1 MRTVQYG
8 LIIGIV
14 LFVFSLYSGNP
25 LLFSQNSTQL
35 PTSAIPTETINIVK
49 PVATQNVSIGDE
61 LKISGQSSD
70 NNLKNCSV
78 SVIVNNLKPYQNA
91 VAKGPGGS
99 NDFSQWEFVLSNNYT
114 HVINGQ
120 NKITS
125 KLLCP
130 TELTR
135 WFSVVVNG
143 VSGDSIQQEFSP
155 VQENI
160 HQNTPVTNSSASNDL
175 SPAQE
180 NVQQNTPVT
189 NSSNTDYIDTTKST
203 GTNDI
208 DTTKSTGT
216 NDIDTTKST
225 GTNDIDTTKSTGTN
239 DIDTTKST
247 GTNDIDTTKS
257 TGTNDID
264 TTKSTVTNNID
275 SNNNEMLVS
284 ISVEKNPVG
293 RGDRQNSIIT
303 VTDSSSLGIANAK
316 IDGKLIY
323 PGNNYE
329 KKFNGITDSQ
339 GKFVY
344 SWIIGKKGDV
354 GPLSMEVEVFSQG
367 FPPSSA
373 TSSFEIVDK

>member
-49 PVATQNVSIGDE
+49 PVATQNVSAGDE
-61 LKISGQSSD
+61 LKILGQSSD
-70 NNLKNCSV
+70 NKLKNCSV

-114 HVINGQ
+114 HVINGE

-155 VQENI
+155 VQENV
-160 HQNTPVTNSSASNDL
+160 H
-175 SPAQE
+175 
-180 NVQQNTPVT
+180 QNTPVT

-208 DTTKSTGT
+208 DTTKST
-216 NDIDTTKST
+216 
-225 GTNDIDTTKSTGTN
+225 
-239 DIDTTKST
+239 
-247 GTNDIDTTKS
+247 
-257 TGTNDID
+257 
-264 TTKSTVTNNID
+264 VTNNLD
-275 SNNNEMLVS
+275 SNNNGMLVS
-284 ISVEKNPVG
+284 ISVEKNIVG

-303 VTDSSSLGIANAK
+303 VTDSGSLGIANAK

-329 KKFNGITDSQ
+329 KQFNGITDSQ

-354 GPLSMEVEVFSQG
+354 GPLSMEVEVSSQG

>member
-14 LFVFSLYSGNP
+14 LFVFSLYSRNP

-49 PVATQNVSIGDE
+49 PVATQNVSAGDE
-61 LKISGQSSD
+61 LKILGQSSD
-70 NNLKNCSV
+70 NKLKNCSV

-114 HVINGQ
+114 HVINGE

-155 VQENI
+155 VQDKV
-160 HQNTPVTNSSASNDL
+160 QQSTPVTNSSASNDL

-180 NVQQNTPVT
+180 NVKQSTPVT

-208 DTTKSTGT
+208 DTTKST
-216 NDIDTTKST
+216 
-225 GTNDIDTTKSTGTN
+225 
-239 DIDTTKST
+239 
-247 GTNDIDTTKS
+247 
-257 TGTNDID
+257 
-264 TTKSTVTNNID
+264 VTNNID
-275 SNNNEMLVS
+275 SNNNGMLVS
-284 ISVEKNPVG
+284 ISVEKNIVG

-303 VTDSSSLGIANAK
+303 VTDSGSLGIANAK

-329 KKFNGITDSQ
+329 KQFNGITDSQ

-354 GPLSMEVEVFSQG
+354 GPLSMEVEVSSQG

>member
-1 MRTVQYG
+1 MRTVQYV
-8 LIIGIV
+8 LIIGIFLV
-14 LFVFSLYSGNP
+14 VFSLYSTNP

-35 PTSAIPTETINIVK
+35 PSAIPTETISIIK
-49 PVATQNVSIGDE
+49 PIATQNVSTGDE
-61 LKISGQSSD
+61 LKILGQSSD

-114 HVINGQ
+114 HVINGE

-155 VQENI
+155 VQENVQ
-160 HQNTPVTNSSASNDL
+160 QNIPVTNSSASNDL
-175 SPAQE
+175 SRAQE
-180 NVQQNTPVT
+180 NVQQNIPVT
-189 NSSNTDYIDTTKST
+189 NSSDTDYIDTTKST

-239 DIDTTKST
+239 DI
-247 GTNDIDTTKS
+247 N
-257 TGTNDID
+257 
-264 TTKSTVTNNID
+264 
-275 SNNNEMLVS
+275 SNNNGMLVS
-284 ISVEKNPVG
+284 ISVEKNTVG

-303 VTDSSSLGIANAK
+303 VTDSGSLGIANAK

-329 KKFNGITDSQ
+329 KQFNGITDSQ

-354 GPLSMEVEVFSQG
+354 GPLSMEVEVSSQG

>member
-49 PVATQNVSIGDE
+49 PVATQNVSAGDE
-61 LKISGQSSD
+61 LKILGQSSD
-70 NNLKNCSV
+70 NKLKNCSV

-114 HVINGQ
+114 HVINGE

-155 VQENI
+155 VQDKV
-160 HQNTPVTNSSASNDL
+160 QQSTPVTNSSASNDL

-180 NVQQNTPVT
+180 NVKQSTPVT

-225 GTNDIDTTKSTGTN
+225 
-239 DIDTTKST
+239 
-247 GTNDIDTTKS
+247 
-257 TGTNDID
+257 
-264 TTKSTVTNNID
+264 VTNNID
-275 SNNNEMLVS
+275 SNNNGMLVS

-354 GPLSMEVEVFSQG
+354 GPLSMEVEVSSQG

-373 TSSFEIVDK
+373 TSSFEIVNK

>member
-1 MRTVQYG
+1 
-8 LIIGIV
+8 
-14 LFVFSLYSGNP
+14 
-25 LLFSQNSTQL
+25 
-35 PTSAIPTETINIVK
+35 
-49 PVATQNVSIGDE
+49 
-61 LKISGQSSD
+61 
-70 NNLKNCSV
+70 LKNCSV

-114 HVINGQ
+114 HVINGE

-155 VQENI
+155 VQDKV
-160 HQNTPVTNSSASNDL
+160 QQSTPVTNSSASNDL
-175 SPAQE
+175 SPAQG
-180 NVQQNTPVT
+180 NVKQSTPVT

-208 DTTKSTGT
+208 DTTKST
-216 NDIDTTKST
+216 
-225 GTNDIDTTKSTGTN
+225 
-239 DIDTTKST
+239 
-247 GTNDIDTTKS
+247 
-257 TGTNDID
+257 
-264 TTKSTVTNNID
+264 VTNNID
-275 SNNNEMLVS
+275 SNNNGMLVS

-354 GPLSMEVEVFSQG
+354 GPLSMEVEVSSQG

>member
-1 MRTVQYG
+1 MRTVQYC

-14 LFVFSLYSGNP
+14 LFVFSLYSTNP

-49 PVATQNVSIGDE
+49 PIATQNVSIGDE

-114 HVINGQ
+114 HVINGE

-155 VQENI
+155 VQENV
-160 HQNTPVTNSSASNDL
+160 H
-175 SPAQE
+175 
-180 NVQQNTPVT
+180 QNTPVT

-225 GTNDIDTTKSTGTN
+225 GTNDIDTTKST
-239 DIDTTKST
+239 
-247 GTNDIDTTKS
+247 
-257 TGTNDID
+257 
-264 TTKSTVTNNID
+264 VTNNID
-275 SNNNEMLVS
+275 SNNNGMLVS
-284 ISVEKNPVG
+284 ISVEKNIVG
-293 RGDRQNSIIT
+293 RG
-303 VTDSSSLGIANAK
+303 
-316 IDGKLIY
+316 
-323 PGNNYE
+323 
-329 KKFNGITDSQ
+329 
-339 GKFVY
+339 
-344 SWIIGKKGDV
+344 
-354 GPLSMEVEVFSQG
+354 
-367 FPPSSA
+367 
-373 TSSFEIVDK
+373 

>member
-1 MRTVQYG
+1 
-8 LIIGIV
+8 
-14 LFVFSLYSGNP
+14 
-25 LLFSQNSTQL
+25 
-35 PTSAIPTETINIVK
+35 
-49 PVATQNVSIGDE
+49 
-61 LKISGQSSD
+61 
-70 NNLKNCSV
+70 LKNCSV

-114 HVINGQ
+114 HVINGE

-130 TELTR
+130 TEPTR

-155 VQENI
+155 VQENVQ
-160 HQNTPVTNSSASNDL
+160 QNTPVTNSSASNDL

-208 DTTKSTGT
+208 DTTKST
-216 NDIDTTKST
+216 
-225 GTNDIDTTKSTGTN
+225 
-239 DIDTTKST
+239 
-247 GTNDIDTTKS
+247 
-257 TGTNDID
+257 
-264 TTKSTVTNNID
+264 VTNNID
-275 SNNNEMLVS
+275 SNNNGMLVS
-284 ISVEKNPVG
+284 ISVEKNIVG

-303 VTDSSSLGIANAK
+303 VTDSGSLGIANAK

-329 KKFNGITDSQ
+329 KQFNGITDSQ

-354 GPLSMEVEVFSQG
+354 GPLSMEVEVSSQG
-367 FPPSSA
+367 YPPSSA

>member
-14 LFVFSLYSGNP
+14 LFVFSLYNGNP

-49 PVATQNVSIGDE
+49 PVATQNVSAGDE
-61 LKISGQSSD
+61 LKILGQSSD
-70 NNLKNCSV
+70 NKLKNCSV

-180 NVQQNTPVT
+180 NVKQSTPVT

-208 DTTKSTGT
+208 DTTKST
-216 NDIDTTKST
+216 
-225 GTNDIDTTKSTGTN
+225 
-239 DIDTTKST
+239 
-247 GTNDIDTTKS
+247 
-257 TGTNDID
+257 
-264 TTKSTVTNNID
+264 VTNNID
-275 SNNNEMLVS
+275 SNNNGMLVS

-354 GPLSMEVEVFSQG
+354 GPLSMEVEVSSQG

>member
-49 PVATQNVSIGDE
+49 PVATQNVSAGDE
-61 LKISGQSSD
+61 LQILGQSSD
-70 NNLKNCSV
+70 NKLKNCSV

-114 HVINGQ
+114 HVINGE

-155 VQENI
+155 VQDKV
-160 HQNTPVTNSSASNDL
+160 QQSTPVTNSSASNDL
-175 SPAQE
+175 SPAQG
-180 NVQQNTPVT
+180 NVKQSTPVT

-208 DTTKSTGT
+208 DTTKST
-216 NDIDTTKST
+216 
-225 GTNDIDTTKSTGTN
+225 
-239 DIDTTKST
+239 
-247 GTNDIDTTKS
+247 
-257 TGTNDID
+257 
-264 TTKSTVTNNID
+264 VTNNID
-275 SNNNEMLVS
+275 SNNNGMLVS

-339 GKFVY
+339 GKFIY

-354 GPLSMEVEVFSQG
+354 GPLSMEVEVSSQG

>member
-1 MRTVQYG
+1 MRTVQYV
-8 LIIGIV
+8 LIIGIFLV
-14 LFVFSLYSGNP
+14 VFSLYSTNP

-35 PTSAIPTETINIVK
+35 PSAIPTETISIIK
-49 PVATQNVSIGDE
+49 PIATQNVSTGDE
-61 LKISGQSSD
+61 LKILGQSSD
-70 NNLKNCSV
+70 NKLKNCSV

-114 HVINGQ
+114 HVINGE

-155 VQENI
+155 VQENVQ
-160 HQNTPVTNSSASNDL
+160 QNIPVTNSSASNDL
-175 SPAQE
+175 SRAQE
-180 NVQQNTPVT
+180 NVQQNIPVT
-189 NSSNTDYIDTTKST
+189 NSSDTDYIDTTKST

-225 GTNDIDTTKSTGTN
+225 GTNDIN
-239 DIDTTKST
+239 
-247 GTNDIDTTKS
+247 
-257 TGTNDID
+257 
-264 TTKSTVTNNID
+264 
-275 SNNNEMLVS
+275 SNNNGMLVS
-284 ISVEKNPVG
+284 ISVEKNTVG

-303 VTDSSSLGIANAK
+303 VTDSGSLGIANAK

-329 KKFNGITDSQ
+329 KQFNGITDSQ

-354 GPLSMEVEVFSQG
+354 GPLSMEVEVSSQG

>member
-1 MRTVQYG
+1 MRTVQYV

-14 LFVFSLYSGNP
+14 LFVFSLYNGNP

-35 PTSAIPTETINIVK
+35 PTSVIPTETINIVK
-49 PVATQNVSIGDE
+49 PIATQNVSTGDE
-61 LKISGQSSD
+61 LRILGQSSD

-114 HVINGQ
+114 HVINGE

-155 VQENI
+155 VQDKVQ
-160 HQNTPVTNSSASNDL
+160 QNTPVTNASASNDL

-189 NSSNTDYIDTTKST
+189 NSSDTDY
-203 GTNDI
+203 
-208 DTTKSTGT
+208 
-216 NDIDTTKST
+216 
-225 GTNDIDTTKSTGTN
+225 
-239 DIDTTKST
+239 
-247 GTNDIDTTKS
+247 IDTTKS

-275 SNNNEMLVS
+275 SNNNGMLVS
-284 ISVEKNPVG
+284 ISVEKNTVG

-303 VTDSSSLGIANAK
+303 VTDSGSLGIANAK

-323 PGNNYE
+323 PGNNYQ

-354 GPLSMEVEVFSQG
+354 GPLSMEVEVSSQG
-367 FPPSSA
+367 FPSSSA

>member
-49 PVATQNVSIGDE
+49 PVATQNVSAGDE
-61 LKISGQSSD
+61 LKILGQSSD
-70 NNLKNCSV
+70 NKLKNCSV

-114 HVINGQ
+114 HVINGE

-155 VQENI
+155 AQDKVQ
-160 HQNTPVTNSSASNDL
+160 QSTPVTNSSASNDL
-175 SPAQE
+175 SPALV
-180 NVQQNTPVT
+180 NVKQSTPVT
-189 NSSNTDYIDTTKST
+189 NTSKTYY
-203 GTNDI
+203 
-208 DTTKSTGT
+208 
-216 NDIDTTKST
+216 
-225 GTNDIDTTKSTGTN
+225 
-239 DIDTTKST
+239 
-247 GTNDIDTTKS
+247 IDTTKS

-275 SNNNEMLVS
+275 SNNNGMLVS

-339 GKFVY
+339 GKFIY

-354 GPLSMEVEVFSQG
+354 GPLSMEVEVSSQG

>member
-49 PVATQNVSIGDE
+49 PVATQNVSARDE
-61 LKISGQSSD
+61 LKILGQSSD
-70 NNLKNCSV
+70 NKLKNCSV

-114 HVINGQ
+114 HVINGE

-155 VQENI
+155 VQDKV
-160 HQNTPVTNSSASNDL
+160 QQSTPVTNSSASNDL

-180 NVQQNTPVT
+180 NVKQSTPVT

-208 DTTKSTGT
+208 DTTKST
-216 NDIDTTKST
+216 
-225 GTNDIDTTKSTGTN
+225 
-239 DIDTTKST
+239 
-247 GTNDIDTTKS
+247 
-257 TGTNDID
+257 
-264 TTKSTVTNNID
+264 VTNNID
-275 SNNNEMLVS
+275 SNNNGMLVS

-354 GPLSMEVEVFSQG
+354 GPLSMEVEVSSQG

>member
-14 LFVFSLYSGNP
+14 LFVFSLYSTNP

-114 HVINGQ
+114 HVINGE

-155 VQENI
+155 VQENV
-160 HQNTPVTNSSASNDL
+160 H
-175 SPAQE
+175 
-180 NVQQNTPVT
+180 QNTPVT

-208 DTTKSTGT
+208 DTTKST
-216 NDIDTTKST
+216 
-225 GTNDIDTTKSTGTN
+225 
-239 DIDTTKST
+239 
-247 GTNDIDTTKS
+247 
-257 TGTNDID
+257 
-264 TTKSTVTNNID
+264 VTNNID
-275 SNNNEMLVS
+275 SNNNGMLVS
-284 ISVEKNPVG
+284 ISVEKNIVG

-303 VTDSSSLGIANAK
+303 VTDSGSLGIANAK

-329 KKFNGITDSQ
+329 KQFNGITDSQ

-354 GPLSMEVEVFSQG
+354 GPLSMEVEVSSQG

>member
-14 LFVFSLYSGNP
+14 LFVFSLYSRNP

-49 PVATQNVSIGDE
+49 PIATQNVTIGDE
-61 LKISGQSSD
+61 LKILGQSSD
-70 NNLKNCSV
+70 NKLKNCSV

-114 HVINGQ
+114 HVINGE

-155 VQENI
+155 VQDKV
-160 HQNTPVTNSSASNDL
+160 QQSTPVTNSSAG
-175 SPAQE
+175 
-180 NVQQNTPVT
+180 
-189 NSSNTDYIDTTKST
+189 DY
-203 GTNDI
+203 
-208 DTTKSTGT
+208 
-216 NDIDTTKST
+216 
-225 GTNDIDTTKSTGTN
+225 
-239 DIDTTKST
+239 
-247 GTNDIDTTKS
+247 IDTTKS

-275 SNNNEMLVS
+275 SNNNGMLVS

-354 GPLSMEVEVFSQG
+354 GPLSMEVEVSSQG

-373 TSSFEIVDK
+373 TSSFEIVNK

>member
-14 LFVFSLYSGNP
+14 LFVFSLYNGNP

-189 NSSNTDYIDTTKST
+189 N
-203 GTNDI
+203 
-208 DTTKSTGT
+208 
-216 NDIDTTKST
+216 
-225 GTNDIDTTKSTGTN
+225 
-239 DIDTTKST
+239 
-247 GTNDIDTTKS
+247 
-257 TGTNDID
+257 
-264 TTKSTVTNNID
+264 
-275 SNNNEMLVS
+275 
-284 ISVEKNPVG
+284 
-293 RGDRQNSIIT
+293 
-303 VTDSSSLGIANAK
+303 
-316 IDGKLIY
+316 
-323 PGNNYE
+323 
-329 KKFNGITDSQ
+329 
-339 GKFVY
+339 
-344 SWIIGKKGDV
+344 
-354 GPLSMEVEVFSQG
+354 
-367 FPPSSA
+367 
-373 TSSFEIVDK
+373 

>member
-1 MRTVQYG
+1 MRAVQYG

-25 LLFSQNSTQL
+25 LLFSKNSTQL

-49 PVATQNVSIGDE
+49 PIATQNVSIGDE

-114 HVINGQ
+114 HVINGE

-125 KLLCP
+125 KLLCPLCP

-155 VQENI
+155 VQDKV
-160 HQNTPVTNSSASNDL
+160 QQSTPVTNSSAGNDL

-180 NVQQNTPVT
+180 NVKQSTHRT
-189 NSSNTDYIDTTKST
+189 TSSNTDYI
-203 GTNDI
+203 N
-208 DTTKSTGT
+208 
-216 NDIDTTKST
+216 
-225 GTNDIDTTKSTGTN
+225 
-239 DIDTTKST
+239 
-247 GTNDIDTTKS
+247 TTKS

-275 SNNNEMLVS
+275 SNNNGMLVS

-344 SWIIGKKGDV
+344 CWIIGKKGDV
-354 GPLSMEVEVFSQG
+354 GPLSMEVEVSSQG

-373 TSSFEIVDK
+373 TSSFEIVNK

>member
-1 MRTVQYG
+1 MRTVQYV

-25 LLFSQNSTQL
+25 LIFSQNSTQL

-49 PVATQNVSIGDE
+49 PIATQNVSIGDE
-61 LKISGQSSD
+61 LKILGQSSD

-114 HVINGQ
+114 HVINGE

-143 VSGDSIQQEFSP
+143 VSGNSIQQEFSP
-155 VQENI
+155 AQENVQ
-160 HQNTPVTNSSASNDL
+160 QNTPVTNSPASNDL

-189 NSSNTDYIDTTKST
+189 NSSDTDYIDTTKST

-225 GTNDIDTTKSTGTN
+225 GTNDID
-239 DIDTTKST
+239 
-247 GTNDIDTTKS
+247 
-257 TGTNDID
+257 
-264 TTKSTVTNNID
+264 
-275 SNNNEMLVS
+275 SNNNGILVS
-284 ISVEKNPVG
+284 ISVEKNTVV

-303 VTDSSSLGIANAK
+303 VTDSGSLGIANAK

-329 KKFNGITDSQ
+329 KQFNGITDSQ

-354 GPLSMEVEVFSQG
+354 GPLSMEVEVSSQG

>member
-14 LFVFSLYSGNP
+14 LFVFSLYSRNP

-49 PVATQNVSIGDE
+49 PIATQNVTIGDE
-61 LKISGQSSD
+61 LKILGQSSD
-70 NNLKNCSV
+70 NKLKNCSV

-99 NDFSQWEFVLSNNYT
+99 NGFSQWEFVLSNNYT
-114 HVINGQ
+114 HVINGE

-155 VQENI
+155 VQDKV
-160 HQNTPVTNSSASNDL
+160 QQSTPVTNSSASNDL

-180 NVQQNTPVT
+180 NVKQSTPVT

-208 DTTKSTGT
+208 DS
-216 NDIDTTKST
+216 
-225 GTNDIDTTKSTGTN
+225 
-239 DIDTTKST
+239 
-247 GTNDIDTTKS
+247 
-257 TGTNDID
+257 
-264 TTKSTVTNNID
+264 TNNG
-275 SNNNEMLVS
+275 MLVS

-354 GPLSMEVEVFSQG
+354 GPLSMEVEVSSQG

-373 TSSFEIVDK
+373 TSSFEIVNK

>member
-14 LFVFSLYSGNP
+14 LFVFSLYSTNP

-49 PVATQNVSIGDE
+49 PIATQNVSIGNE

-114 HVINGQ
+114 HVINGE

-130 TELTR
+130 TEPTR

-155 VQENI
+155 VQENVQ
-160 HQNTPVTNSSASNDL
+160 QNTPVTNSSASNDL

-208 DTTKSTGT
+208 DTTKST
-216 NDIDTTKST
+216 
-225 GTNDIDTTKSTGTN
+225 
-239 DIDTTKST
+239 
-247 GTNDIDTTKS
+247 
-257 TGTNDID
+257 
-264 TTKSTVTNNID
+264 VTNNID
-275 SNNNEMLVS
+275 SNNNGMLVS
-284 ISVEKNPVG
+284 ISVEKNIVG

-303 VTDSSSLGIANAK
+303 VTDSGSLGIANAK

-329 KKFNGITDSQ
+329 KQFNGITDSQ

-354 GPLSMEVEVFSQG
+354 GPLSMEVEVSSQG
-367 FPPSSA
+367 YPPSSA

>member
-14 LFVFSLYSGNP
+14 LFVFSLYSRNP

-49 PVATQNVSIGDE
+49 PVATQNVSAGDE
-61 LKISGQSSD
+61 LKILGQSSD
-70 NNLKNCSV
+70 NKLKNCSV

-114 HVINGQ
+114 HVINGE

-155 VQENI
+155 VQDKV
-160 HQNTPVTNSSASNDL
+160 QQSTPVTNSSASNDL

-180 NVQQNTPVT
+180 NVKQSTPVT

-208 DTTKSTGT
+208 DTTKST
-216 NDIDTTKST
+216 
-225 GTNDIDTTKSTGTN
+225 
-239 DIDTTKST
+239 
-247 GTNDIDTTKS
+247 
-257 TGTNDID
+257 
-264 TTKSTVTNNID
+264 VTNNID
-275 SNNNEMLVS
+275 SNNNGMLVS

-354 GPLSMEVEVFSQG
+354 GPLSMEVEVSSQG

>member
-14 LFVFSLYSGNP
+14 LFVFSLYSRNP

-180 NVQQNTPVT
+180 NVKQSTPVT

-208 DTTKSTGT
+208 DTTKST
-216 NDIDTTKST
+216 
-225 GTNDIDTTKSTGTN
+225 
-239 DIDTTKST
+239 
-247 GTNDIDTTKS
+247 
-257 TGTNDID
+257 
-264 TTKSTVTNNID
+264 VTNNID
-275 SNNNEMLVS
+275 SNNNGMLVS

-354 GPLSMEVEVFSQG
+354 GPLSMEVEVSSQG

>member
-1 MRTVQYG
+1 MRTVQYV
-8 LIIGIV
+8 LIIGIFLV
-14 LFVFSLYSGNP
+14 VFSLYSTNP

-35 PTSAIPTETINIVK
+35 PSAIPTETISIIK
-49 PVATQNVSIGDE
+49 PIATQNVSTGDE
-61 LKISGQSSD
+61 LKILGQSSD
-70 NNLKNCSV
+70 NKLKNCSV

-114 HVINGQ
+114 HVINGE

-155 VQENI
+155 VQENVQ
-160 HQNTPVTNSSASNDL
+160 QNIPVTNSSASNDL
-175 SPAQE
+175 SRAQE
-180 NVQQNTPVT
+180 NVQQNIPVT
-189 NSSNTDYIDTTKST
+189 NSSDTDYIDTTKST

-208 DTTKSTGT
+208 D
-216 NDIDTTKST
+216 
-225 GTNDIDTTKSTGTN
+225 
-239 DIDTTKST
+239 
-247 GTNDIDTTKS
+247 
-257 TGTNDID
+257 
-264 TTKSTVTNNID
+264 
-275 SNNNEMLVS
+275 SNNNGMLVS
-284 ISVEKNPVG
+284 ISVEKNTVG

-303 VTDSSSLGIANAK
+303 VTDSGSLGIANAK

-329 KKFNGITDSQ
+329 KQFNGITDSQ

-354 GPLSMEVEVFSQG
+354 GPLSMEVEVSSQG

>member
-1 MRTVQYG
+1 M
-8 LIIGIV
+8 
-14 LFVFSLYSGNP
+14 
-25 LLFSQNSTQL
+25 
-35 PTSAIPTETINIVK
+35 
-49 PVATQNVSIGDE
+49 
-61 LKISGQSSD
+61 
-70 NNLKNCSV
+70 KNCSI

-91 VAKGPGGS
+91 VAEGPGGS
-99 NDFSQWEFVLSNNYT
+99 NDFFQWEFVLSNNYT
-114 HVINGQ
+114 HVINGE

-143 VSGDSIQQEFSP
+143 VSGDRIPQEFSP
-155 VQENI
+155 VQEDVQ
-160 HQNTPVTNSSASNDL
+160 QNTPVTNSPASNDL
-175 SPAQE
+175 SPAEE

-189 NSSNTDYIDTTKST
+189 NSCNTDYIDT
-203 GTNDI
+203 I
-208 DTTKSTGT
+208 
-216 NDIDTTKST
+216 
-225 GTNDIDTTKSTGTN
+225 
-239 DIDTTKST
+239 
-247 GTNDIDTTKS
+247 KS

-275 SNNNEMLVS
+275 SNNNGIFVS
-284 ISVEKNPVG
+284 ISVEKNTVG

-303 VTDSSSLGIANAK
+303 VTDSGSLGIANAK

-344 SWIIGKKGDV
+344 SWVIGKKGDV
-354 GPLSMEVEVFSQG
+354 G
-367 FPPSSA
+367 
-373 TSSFEIVDK
+373 

>member
-49 PVATQNVSIGDE
+49 PVATQNVSAGDE
-61 LKISGQSSD
+61 LKILGQSSD
-70 NNLKNCSV
+70 NKLKNCSV

-114 HVINGQ
+114 HVINGE

-155 VQENI
+155 VQDKV
-160 HQNTPVTNSSASNDL
+160 QQSTPVTNSSASNDL
-175 SPAQE
+175 SPAQG
-180 NVQQNTPVT
+180 NVKQSTPVT

-208 DTTKSTGT
+208 DTTKST
-216 NDIDTTKST
+216 
-225 GTNDIDTTKSTGTN
+225 
-239 DIDTTKST
+239 
-247 GTNDIDTTKS
+247 
-257 TGTNDID
+257 
-264 TTKSTVTNNID
+264 VTNNID
-275 SNNNEMLVS
+275 SNNNGMLVS

-339 GKFVY
+339 GKFIY

-354 GPLSMEVEVFSQG
+354 GPLSMEVEVSSQG

>member
-1 MRTVQYG
+1 MRTVQYV
-8 LIIGIV
+8 LIIGIFLV
-14 LFVFSLYSGNP
+14 VFSLYSTNP

-35 PTSAIPTETINIVK
+35 PSAIPTETISIIK
-49 PVATQNVSIGDE
+49 PIATQNVSTGDE
-61 LKISGQSSD
+61 LKILGQSSD
-70 NNLKNCSV
+70 NKLKNCSV

-114 HVINGQ
+114 HVINGE

-155 VQENI
+155 VQENVQ
-160 HQNTPVTNSSASNDL
+160 QNIPVTNSSASNDL
-175 SPAQE
+175 SRAQE
-180 NVQQNTPVT
+180 NVQQNIPVT
-189 NSSNTDYIDTTKST
+189 NSSDTDYIDTTKST

-216 NDIDTTKST
+216 NDID
-225 GTNDIDTTKSTGTN
+225 
-239 DIDTTKST
+239 
-247 GTNDIDTTKS
+247 
-257 TGTNDID
+257 
-264 TTKSTVTNNID
+264 
-275 SNNNEMLVS
+275 SNNNGMLVS
-284 ISVEKNPVG
+284 ISVEKNTVG

-303 VTDSSSLGIANAK
+303 VTDSGSLGIANAK

-329 KKFNGITDSQ
+329 KQFNGITDSQ

-354 GPLSMEVEVFSQG
+354 GPLSMEVEVSSQG

>member
-14 LFVFSLYSGNP
+14 LFVFSLYSRNP

-49 PVATQNVSIGDE
+49 PVATQNVSAGDE
-61 LKISGQSSD
+61 LKILGQSSD
-70 NNLKNCSV
+70 NKLKNCSV

-114 HVINGQ
+114 HVINGE

-155 VQENI
+155 VQENVQ
-160 HQNTPVTNSSASNDL
+160 QNIPVTNSSASNDL
-175 SPAQE
+175 SRAQE
-180 NVQQNTPVT
+180 NVQQNIPVT
-189 NSSNTDYIDTTKST
+189 NSSDTDYIDTTKST

-239 DIDTTKST
+239 DI
-247 GTNDIDTTKS
+247 N
-257 TGTNDID
+257 
-264 TTKSTVTNNID
+264 
-275 SNNNEMLVS
+275 SNNNGMLVS
-284 ISVEKNPVG
+284 ISVEKNTVG

-303 VTDSSSLGIANAK
+303 VTDSGSLGIANAK

-329 KKFNGITDSQ
+329 KQFNGITDSQ

-354 GPLSMEVEVFSQG
+354 GPLSMEVEVSSQG

>member
-14 LFVFSLYSGNP
+14 LFVFSLYSRNP

-155 VQENI
+155 VQDKV
-160 HQNTPVTNSSASNDL
+160 QQSTPVTNSSASNDL

-180 NVQQNTPVT
+180 NVKQSTPVT

-208 DTTKSTGT
+208 DTTKST
-216 NDIDTTKST
+216 
-225 GTNDIDTTKSTGTN
+225 
-239 DIDTTKST
+239 
-247 GTNDIDTTKS
+247 
-257 TGTNDID
+257 
-264 TTKSTVTNNID
+264 VTNNLD
-275 SNNNEMLVS
+275 SNNNGMLVS
-284 ISVEKNPVG
+284 ISVEKNIVG

-303 VTDSSSLGIANAK
+303 VTDSGSLGIANAK

-329 KKFNGITDSQ
+329 KQFNGITDSQ

-354 GPLSMEVEVFSQG
+354 GPLSMEVEVSSQG

>member
-1 MRTVQYG
+1 MRTVQYV
-8 LIIGIV
+8 LIIGIFLV
-14 LFVFSLYSGNP
+14 VFSLYSTNP

-35 PTSAIPTETINIVK
+35 PSAIPTETISIIK
-49 PVATQNVSIGDE
+49 PIATQNVSTGDE
-61 LKISGQSSD
+61 LKILGQSSD

-114 HVINGQ
+114 HVINGE

-155 VQENI
+155 VQDKV
-160 HQNTPVTNSSASNDL
+160 QQSTPVTNSSAGNDL

-180 NVQQNTPVT
+180 NVKQSTPVT

-208 DTTKSTGT
+208 DTTKQTVTNNIDSNNNTGT

-239 DIDTTKST
+239 D
-247 GTNDIDTTKS
+247 
-257 TGTNDID
+257 
-264 TTKSTVTNNID
+264 
-275 SNNNEMLVS
+275 
-284 ISVEKNPVG
+284 
-293 RGDRQNSIIT
+293 
-303 VTDSSSLGIANAK
+303 
-316 IDGKLIY
+316 
-323 PGNNYE
+323 
-329 KKFNGITDSQ
+329 
-339 GKFVY
+339 
-344 SWIIGKKGDV
+344 
-354 GPLSMEVEVFSQG
+354 
-367 FPPSSA
+367 
-373 TSSFEIVDK
+373 